1 MGNTNREG
9 KKTKMK
15 APVSRMLFAAG
26 LAGLLSFPAFAG
38 TTTWQIDP
46 KHSSAQF
53 AVTHLMISTVRGE
66 FHQVNGAVVVDDADI
81 SRSSVN
87 VTIDATTVDTREPE
101 RDKHLMS
108 PDFFDVARYP
118 TMAFKSTKVES
129 AGPGKL
135 KVTGDLTIRGVTKQA
150 VLEVTVP
157 TPPIKDPWGFERTA
171 VSGSAKINRQ
181 DFGVAWNKTLDAG
194 GVVVGDEVNI
204 TLDVEMVIPHTT
216 K

>member
-1 MGNTNREG
+1 
-9 KKTKMK
+9 MK
-15 APVSRMLFAAG
+15 LSVSRMVVALG
-26 LAGLLSFPAFAG
+26 LAGMLSLPAFAG

-66 FHQVNGAVVVDDADI
+66 FHQVNGTIVIDDADI

-87 VTIDATTVDTREPE
+87 VTIDASTVDTREPD

-108 PDFFDVARYP
+108 SDFFDVAKYP
-118 TMAFKSTKVES
+118 TMTFKSARVEP
-129 AGPGKL
+129 AAPGKL
-135 KVTGDLTIRGVTKQA
+135 KVTGDLTIRGVTKQV
-150 VLEVTVP
+150 VLEVTAP
-157 TPPIKDPWGFERTA
+157 KPAIKDPWGLQRTA
-171 VSGSAKINRQ
+171 VSGSAKVNRQ

-194 GVVVGDEVNI
+194 GVVVGDDVNI
-204 TLDVEMVIPHTT
+204 TLDVEMVVPPAA

>member
-1 MGNTNREG
+1 
-9 KKTKMK
+9 MK
-15 APVSRMLFAAG
+15 LSVSRMVVALG
-26 LAGLLSFPAFAG
+26 LAGMLSLPAFAG

-66 FHQVNGAVVVDDADI
+66 FHQVNGTIVIDDADI

-87 VTIDATTVDTREPE
+87 VTIDASTVDTREPD

-108 PDFFDVARYP
+108 PDFFDVAKYP
-118 TMAFKSTKVES
+118 TMTFKSTRVEP
-129 AGPGKL
+129 AAPGKL
-135 KVTGDLTIRGVTKQA
+135 KVTGDLTIRGVTKQV
-150 VLEVTVP
+150 VLEVTAP
-157 TPPIKDPWGFERTA
+157 KPAIKDPWGLQRTA
-171 VSGSAKINRQ
+171 VSGSAKVNRQ

-194 GVVVGDEVNI
+194 GVVVGDDVNI
-204 TLDVEMVIPHTT
+204 TLDVEMVVPPAA